1 MHVLL
6 KATGMFTRYLGK
18 EPIQVELED
27 QATLRDL
34 FGHIDRFLA
43 DRFPEYLWNPEKRR
57 FRGPVVISIDNKVT
71 TDHAVRL
78 EEGQEIQV
86 IKTVVGG

>member
-1 MHVLL
+1 MHVYL
-6 KATGMFTRYLGK
+6 KAIGMFTQYLGK

-34 FGHIDRFLA
+34 FGHIDRCLT

-57 FRGPVVISIDNKVT
+57 FRGPVVISIDKKVT
-71 TDHAVRL
+71 TDLAVQL

-86 IKTVVGG
+86 IKAFVGG